1 MKPLISIYKLTKY
14 VKKDKVLF
22 LNYFNKTKLLN
33 NVSFNIYEKE
43 MIGLVGE
50 SGSGKSILGNILVNL
65 SSADSGKIY
74 YKNKEFLEY
83 NQRELK
89 KKLQIVF
96 QDPKTVLNLKMTVY
110 QIISEPIVS
119 HKLYKQ
125 KAEILDNVKKLM
137 KEVSLKEKYLYKL
150 AEDLNLINLKK
161 LMFARA
167 LSLNPEFI
175 VIDELLSQQD
185 SIQLNFTIQLIRK
198 VKKKRNISILLIS
211 SNLKLILKLVDRL
224 AVFYKGNL
232 IEIIPKSRFSEM
244 GLHPYT
250 ELLFNKTDKDIDDI
264 ENYLQ
269 LFKVK
274 RKPVENRCVFLDRC
288 TFVQDI
294 CYQKKPKFKELEE
307 EHFVSCLL
315 YEDKKEEL

>member
-14 VKKDKVLF
+14 VKKDKALF
-22 LNYFNKTKLLN
+22 LNYFNKIKLLN

-65 SSADSGKIY
+65 NRADSGKVY
-74 YKNKEFLEY
+74 YRNKEFLEY

-119 HKLYKQ
+119 HKLYNQ
-125 KAEILDNVKKLM
+125 KSEILDKVKELM
-137 KEVSLKEKYLYKL
+137 KEVSLKEKYLYRL

-175 VIDELLSQQD
+175 VIDDLLSQQD
-185 SIQLNFTIQLIRK
+185 SIQLNFTIQLIK
-198 VKKKRNISILLIS
+198 EVKKKRDISILLIS

-250 ELLFNKTDKDIDDI
+250 ELLFNKTDKDINDI
-264 ENYLQ
+264 EDYLQ
-269 LFKVK
+269 LFKIK
-274 RKPVENRCVFLDRC
+274 RKAVENRCIFLDRC
-288 TFVQDI
+288 NFVQDI
-294 CYQKKPKFKELEE
+294 CYQKKTKLREIEE
-307 EHFVSCLL
+307 EHFISCLL
-315 YEDKKEEL
+315 YEDKEEE